1 MNNKISILDELTVNK
16 IAAGEV
22 VEKPSS
28 VVKELVEN
36 AIDAQS
42 RQISIEIIDGGK
54 ELIKISDDGLGI
66 NGDDISLAFTR
77 HATSKISTIDDIQ
90 LLHTNGFR
98 GEALSSISSVSKVEI
113 VTNTSNDLLGKK
125 AVIVNSKVESMIDI
139 GARKGTTIS
148 IKNLFY
154 NTPARKK
161 FLKTATRE
169 SSAIIDIMNRLA
181 LINSNIRFKFISDG
195 KNTLNTEGDSS
206 LLNAIRTIYGKS
218 ISNNLIEVDFEN
230 ENVKIFGYISN
241 TSLYASNRKKQNIF
255 INKRYVKLN
264 TLNYV
269 IENVYKG
276 IIPIGKYPV
285 FVLDVEILPEL
296 IDPNVH
302 PAKIEVKIDQEVSL
316 DEILTNLIR
325 GSIFKAS
332 RNLIPEF
339 VHRPE
344 KNQALE
350 NKEAIE
356 KGNEVNP
363 SKWESNSEKNGGN
376 AQVRESFSPNMPA
389 EKLQSESKFV
399 YEESDVIEEQVIKH
413 YDGDRYKDIEVPF
426 SRLLENMIHPKS
438 SDEIII
444 EEIAKETAKTL
455 KVETEPGD
463 EQAVH
468 EQLDFENNIKE
479 NNKQE
484 KNNIQNAESWKNIE
498 ETREIAEDVF
508 DYNKFYPAGVVFETY
523 IIATYDG
530 DMYLIDQHA
539 AHERVMYEKFMNQYD
554 LNKSK
559 SSRNF
564 ESQELLIPIIKDLT
578 MDEYNVVLENIG
590 LFGFFGLEVED
601 FGYGKIV
608 LRSLPLIFNSE
619 QTEAFLEEL
628 VDLISKEQ
636 KIDLNDKFRDKL
648 ASMACKKAIK
658 ANQKIEPAEIKNL
671 LEKLNKCENKYT
683 CPHGRPIFVR
693 FTKYEIEKMFKR
705 INA

>member
-1 MNNKISILDELTVNK
+1 MNNKITILDELTVNK

-36 AIDAQS
+36 AIDAKS

-54 ELIKISDDGLGI
+54 ELIKISDDGAGI

-77 HATSKISTIDDIQ
+77 HATSKINTIDDIQ
-90 LLHTNGFR
+90 ILHTNGFR

-125 AVIVNSKVESMIDI
+125 AVIVNSKVESIIDV

-161 FLKTATRE
+161 FLKTGTRE
-169 SSAIIDIMNRLA
+169 TSAIIDIMNRLA
-181 LINSNIRFKFISDG
+181 LINSDIRFKFTSDG

-218 ISNNLIEVDFEN
+218 ISNNLIEVNFEN

-302 PAKIEVKIDQEVSL
+302 PAKIEVKIDKDVSL
-316 DEILTNLIR
+316 DEILTSLIKA
-325 GSIFKAS
+325 SIFKAS

-339 VHRPE
+339 AYKPV
-344 KNQALE
+344 KNEEVE
-350 NKEAIE
+350 NRNEAQD
-356 KGNEVNP
+356 
-363 SKWESNSEKNGGN
+363 SK
-376 AQVRESFSPNMPA
+376 RESYSQKNEGDSVLREVFSPNTPSA
-389 EKLQSESKFV
+389 KLSVESTESKFV
-399 YEESDVIEEQVIKH
+399 YQESDVIEEQIIKH
-413 YDGDRYKDIEVPF
+413 DKVDRYKDIEVPF
-426 SRLLENMIHPKS
+426 SRLLENMTHPKS
-438 SDEIII
+438 SEEITRKETA
-444 EEIAKETAKTL
+444 EEIAE
-455 KVETEPGD
+455 VETEQGR
-463 EQAVH
+463 EAVVH
-468 EQLDFENNIKE
+468 EQLDFENNI
-479 NNKQE
+479 Q
-484 KNNIQNAESWKNIE
+484 KNNAQNVESTKNIE
-498 ETREIAEDVF
+498 EVNGMKEDVVF
-508 DYNKFYPAGVVFETY
+508 DYNKFHPAGVVFETY
-523 IIATYDG
+523 IVATYDG

-554 LNKSK
+554 LNKLK

-628 VDLISKEQ
+628 IELIAKER

-648 ASMACKKAIK
+648 ATMACKKAVK

>member
-1 MNNKISILDELTVNK
+1 MNNKITILDELTVNK

-36 AIDAQS
+36 AIDAES

-54 ELIKISDDGLGI
+54 ELIKISDDGFGI
-66 NGDDISLAFTR
+66 NADEISLAFTR
-77 HATSKISTIDDIQ
+77 HATSKIDRIEDIQ
-90 LLHTNGFR
+90 ILHTNGFR

-113 VTNTSNDLLGKK
+113 VTNTSNELVGKK
-125 AVIVNSKVESMIDI
+125 AVVVNSKVESIIDI
-139 GARKGTTIS
+139 GARKGTTIT

-161 FLKTATRE
+161 FLKSGTSEA
-169 SSAIIDIMNRLA
+169 SAIIDILNRLA
-181 LINSNIRFKFISDG
+181 LINSGIRFKLISDG

-218 ISNNLIEVDFEN
+218 ISNNLIEVNFEN

-241 TSLYASNRKKQNIF
+241 TSLYASNRKKQNLF

-285 FVLDVEILPEL
+285 FVLDIDILPEL

-302 PAKIEVKIDQEVSL
+302 PAKIEVKIDQDIFL
-316 DEILTNLIR
+316 DAILTDLIKS
-325 GSIFKAS
+325 SIFKSS
-332 RNLIPEF
+332 RNLIPKF
-339 VHRPE
+339 TYKAE
-344 KNQALE
+344 KSLNLEKGAEINGFQSE
-350 NKEAIE
+350 NK
-356 KGNEVNP
+356 
-363 SKWESNSEKNGGN
+363 NSRDNGN
-376 AQVRESFSPNMPA
+376 AQVREAFLQKSAIENFS
-389 EKLQSESKFV
+389 QESKFV
-399 YEESDVIEEQVIKH
+399 YNESDVIEEETISRQEAVDK
-413 YDGDRYKDIEVPF
+413 YMEIEVSF
-426 SRLLENMIHPKS
+426 SSLLEDMLHAKPV
-438 SDEIII
+438 EEAVI
-444 EEIAKETAKTL
+444 EDI
-455 KVETEPGD
+455 
-463 EQAVH
+463 
-468 EQLDFENNIKE
+468 
-479 NNKQE
+479 
-484 KNNIQNAESWKNIE
+484 
-498 ETREIAEDVF
+498 VF

-523 IIATYDG
+523 IVATYEG

-554 LNKSK
+554 LNKSN
-559 SSRNF
+559 SSQNF

-628 VDLISKEQ
+628 IDQICKEQ

-648 ASMACKKAIK
+648 ATMACKKAIK
-658 ANQKIEPAEIKNL
+658 ANQKIEPMEIKSL
-671 LEKLNKCENKYT
+671 LEKLNRCDNKYT

>member
-1 MNNKISILDELTVNK
+1 MNNKITILDELTVNK

-36 AIDAQS
+36 AIDAES

-54 ELIKISDDGLGI
+54 ELIKISDDGFGI
-66 NGDDISLAFTR
+66 NADEISLAFTR
-77 HATSKISTIDDIQ
+77 HATSKIDRIEDIQ
-90 LLHTNGFR
+90 ILHTNGFR

-113 VTNTSNDLLGKK
+113 VTNTSNDLVGKK
-125 AVIVNSKVESMIDI
+125 AVVVNSKVESIIDI
-139 GARKGTTIS
+139 GARKGTTIT

-161 FLKTATRE
+161 FLKSGTSEA
-169 SSAIIDIMNRLA
+169 SSIIDILNRLA
-181 LINSNIRFKFISDG
+181 LINSGIRFKLISDG

-218 ISNNLIEVDFEN
+218 ISNNLIEVNFEN

-241 TSLYASNRKKQNIF
+241 TSLYASNRKKQNLF

-285 FVLDVEILPEL
+285 FVLDIEILPEL

-302 PAKIEVKIDQEVSL
+302 PSKIEVKIDQDIFL
-316 DEILTNLIR
+316 DAILTDLIKS
-325 GSIFKAS
+325 SIFKSS
-332 RNLIPEF
+332 RNLIPKF
-339 VHRPE
+339 TYKAE
-344 KNQALE
+344 KSLNLEKDAEINGFQSE
-350 NKEAIE
+350 NKNSRDN
-356 KGNEVNP
+356 GNV
-363 SKWESNSEKNGGN
+363 
-376 AQVRESFSPNMPA
+376 QVREAFLQKSAIENFS
-389 EKLQSESKFV
+389 QESKFV
-399 YEESDVIEEQVIKH
+399 YNESDVIEEETISSQET
-413 YDGDRYKDIEVPF
+413 GDKYMEIEVSF
-426 SRLLENMIHPKS
+426 SSLLEDMLHAKPV
-438 SDEIII
+438 EEAVI
-444 EEIAKETAKTL
+444 ED
-455 KVETEPGD
+455 V
-463 EQAVH
+463 
-468 EQLDFENNIKE
+468 
-479 NNKQE
+479 
-484 KNNIQNAESWKNIE
+484 
-498 ETREIAEDVF
+498 VF

-523 IIATYDG
+523 IVATYEG

-554 LNKSK
+554 LNKSN
-559 SSRNF
+559 SSQNF

-608 LRSLPLIFNSE
+608 LRALPLIFNSE

-628 VDLISKEQ
+628 IDQICKEQ

-648 ASMACKKAIK
+648 ATMACKKAIK
-658 ANQKIEPAEIKNL
+658 ANQKIEPMEIKSL
-671 LEKLNKCENKYT
+671 LEKLNRCDNKYT